1 MSLLDRLLS
10 HDAPHRTLV
19 VAAHSDDETIGAG
32 ILLSRLPDARVLQL
46 TNSAPR
52 DERFIRDR
60 FAGTRE
66 EYERTRR
73 QELEAA
79 MELAGIGPERLLRLE
94 GVVDQEAAQVLPRLA
109 RELAVL
115 FRQLRPEV
123 VITHAYEGGHPDHD
137 SAAFAVRAAAELI
150 RRGRGQP
157 PEIVEMALYHA
168 LPGGARP
175 GGDETVVQEFL
186 PPADQVVTLELSRE
200 ERDLKERMMD
210 CFVSQRDLLTMFR
223 PPEREVFRPAPRI
236 DIGKP
241 PHEGRLQY
249 EVWDFPV
256 DGARWRD
263 LARDAVEELE
273 MPGWRG

>member
-10 HDAPHRTLV
+10 RDAPPRTLV
-19 VAAHSDDETIGAG
+19 VVAHSDDETIGAG
-32 ILLSRLPDARVLQL
+32 ILLSRLPDVRVLHL

-52 DERFIRDR
+52 DERFIQDR
-60 FAGTRE
+60 FSGTRE

-73 QELEAA
+73 EELEAA
-79 MELAGIGPERLLRLE
+79 MELAGIGPERLLRID
-94 GVVDQEAAQVLPRLA
+94 GVADQEAVQVLPRLA
-109 RELAVL
+109 RELAGL
-115 FRQLRPEV
+115 YRQLRPEV

-137 SAAFAVRAAAELI
+137 AAAVAVRAAAELI

-168 LPGGARP
+168 HHARP

-186 PPADQVVTLELSRE
+186 PPLDKVETLELSPE
-200 ERDLKERMMD
+200 ERDLKERMLD
-210 CFVSQRDLLTMFR
+210 CFGSQRDLLTMFR
-223 PPEREVFRPAPRI
+223 PPEREVFRPASRF

-249 EVWDFPV
+249 EIWDFPI

>member
-10 HDAPHRTLV
+10 RDNPPRTLV

-32 ILLSRLPDARVLQL
+32 ILLSRLPDARVLHL
-46 TNSAPR
+46 TNSTPR

-73 QELEAA
+73 EEVAAA
-79 MELAGIGPERLLRLE
+79 MALAGLGPERLLRLE
-94 GVVDQEAAQVLPRLA
+94 GVVDQEAVQSLPRIA

-123 VITHAYEGGHPDHD
+123 VVTHACEGGHPDHD
-137 SAAFAVRAAAELI
+137 AAAVGVRAAAELI
-150 RRGRGQP
+150 RRGRGEP
-157 PEIVEMALYHA
+157 PAIVEMPLYHA
-168 LPGGARP
+168 RP
-175 GGDETVVQEFL
+175 EGDEIVVQEFL
-186 PPADQVVTLELSRE
+186 PPNDQAVTLELSPE

-210 CFVSQRDLLTMFR
+210 CFASQRDLLTMFR
-223 PPEREVFRPAPRI
+223 PPEREVFRPAPRG
-236 DIGKP
+236 DLVGRP

-249 EVWDFPV
+249 EIWGFPI